1 MLITLKIFFISLI
14 KYNYITTEWQEKV
27 FPKFY
32 CHRAKAGK
40 VMTQSLAMTISLGLG
55 ATLIPNRTRKTVWG
69 LKSSPGVPKYIFF
82 YRQEARIW
90 PTSFPGSL
98 SHRRR
103 KERTLGTRLDQLIMQ
118 QSESGSFKNICE
130 YNPEFRCEIFTG
142 ATLFA
147 LVLHLNCTAL
157 SPSEWRNFFMCVSYF
172 SVAVVASCIQK
183 HWRSSTLDLH
193 SSRFSINHWGRW
205 DRTEMGVIIKHR
217 VVFQIF
223 IFFSNI

>member
-1 MLITLKIFFISLI
+1 MERGWIDYKRQNISAILLQRFSWNLAMVCLKLIHACSRSLTKIYQQNFLLDTIFQEGWSMKMLITLKIFFISLI
-14 KYNYITTEWQEKV
+14 KYNYTTTEWQEKV

-32 CHRAKAGK
+32 CHHAKAGK
-40 VMTQSLAMTISLGLG
+40 VMTQSLTMTISLGLG
-55 ATLIPNRTRKTVWG
+55 ATLIPNRTRKTVWW

-130 YNPEFRCEIFTG
+130 YNPE
-142 ATLFA
+142 
-147 LVLHLNCTAL
+147 
-157 SPSEWRNFFMCVSYF
+157 
-172 SVAVVASCIQK
+172 
-183 HWRSSTLDLH
+183 
-193 SSRFSINHWGRW
+193 
-205 DRTEMGVIIKHR
+205 
-217 VVFQIF
+217 
-223 IFFSNI
+223 

>member
-1 MLITLKIFFISLI
+1 MERGWIDYKRQNISAILLQLFSWNLVCLKLIHACSRNLTKIYQQNFLLDTIFQEGWSMKMLITLKIFFISLI
-14 KYNYITTEWQEKV
+14 KYNYTTTEWQEKV

-55 ATLIPNRTRKTVWG
+55 ATLIPNRTRKTVWR

-103 KERTLGTRLDQLIMQ
+103 KERTLGTRFDQLIMQ

-130 YNPEFRCEIFTG
+130 YNPE
-142 ATLFA
+142 
-147 LVLHLNCTAL
+147 
-157 SPSEWRNFFMCVSYF
+157 
-172 SVAVVASCIQK
+172 
-183 HWRSSTLDLH
+183 
-193 SSRFSINHWGRW
+193 
-205 DRTEMGVIIKHR
+205 
-217 VVFQIF
+217 
-223 IFFSNI
+223 